1 MYWYLGVSSVIRI
14 GILGCGGNFST
25 PTGTLMS
32 KNFPE
37 NYPHNTDC
45 EWLISVEESK
55 RVVLT
60 FQDFDVESSTNCTY
74 DYVAVCTLFEN
85 WREKYFK
92 FLKLLHLKKK
102 NKNNSLELF
111 AYMLL

>member
-1 MYWYLGVSSVIRI
+1 
-14 GILGCGGNFST
+14 
-25 PTGTLMS
+25 MS

-45 EWLISVEESK
+45 EWLISVEASK

-74 DYVAVCTLFEN
+74 DYVAVRTLFET
-85 WREKYFK
+85 WRQKLFLG
-92 FLKLLHLKKK
+92 LKLLHFKKWNK
-102 NKNNSLELF
+102 NKLLGLF
-111 AYMLL
+111 SYEIMLYCNVRQ

>member
-1 MYWYLGVSSVIRI
+1 
-14 GILGCGGNFST
+14 
-25 PTGTLMS
+25 MS

-60 FQDFDVESSTNCTY
+60 FQDFDVESSSNCTY
-74 DYVAVCTLFEN
+74 DYVAVRTLKVGTKN
-85 WREKYFK
+85 CFK
-92 FLKLLHLKKK
+92 CLKLLHLKKK
-102 NKNNSLELF
+102 EIRII
-111 AYMLL
+111 Y

>member
-1 MYWYLGVSSVIRI
+1 
-14 GILGCGGNFST
+14 
-25 PTGTLMS
+25 MS

-45 EWLISVEESK
+45 EWLISVEASK

-74 DYVAVCTLFEN
+74 DYVAVRTLFET
-85 WREKYFK
+85 WRQKLFLV
-92 FLKLLHLKKK
+92 LKLLHFKKWNK
-102 NKNNSLELF
+102 NKLLYLF
-111 AYMLL
+111 SYKIMLYCNVRQ

>member
-1 MYWYLGVSSVIRI
+1 MICIDIS
-14 GILGCGGNFST
+14 GCGGNFST

-45 EWLISVEESK
+45 EWLISVEASK

-74 DYVAVCTLFEN
+74 DYVAVRTLFET
-85 WREKYFK
+85 WRQKLFLV
-92 FLKLLHLKKK
+92 LKLLHFKK
-102 NKNNSLELF
+102 
-111 AYMLL
+111 

>member
-1 MYWYLGVSSVIRI
+1 
-14 GILGCGGNFST
+14 
-25 PTGTLMS
+25 MS

-45 EWLISVEESK
+45 EWLISVEASK

-74 DYVAVCTLFEN
+74 DYVAVRTLFET
-85 WREKYFK
+85 WRQK
-92 FLKLLHLKKK
+92 FFLGLKLLHFEKC
-102 NKNNSLELF
+102 NKNNSLEPF
-111 AYMLL
+111 AYYAIL